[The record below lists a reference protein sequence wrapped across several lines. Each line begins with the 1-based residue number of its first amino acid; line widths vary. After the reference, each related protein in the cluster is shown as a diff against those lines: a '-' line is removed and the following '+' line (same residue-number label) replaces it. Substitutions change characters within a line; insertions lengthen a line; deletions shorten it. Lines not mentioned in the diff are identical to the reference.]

1 MTRTRILLS
10 AMLVCFLAVTA
21 CTQQKGNIQEES
33 SIQGVWRM
41 LSQKVDG
48 EEMLTASASQLK
60 FITAKNWVFI
70 AQDKDKTIAA
80 LERKSQDPLKD
91 YMDAFGAGA
100 GIYELSGNT
109 YTETVEKFPDPAY
122 IGRSFSFTVK
132 VEGNRFYQ
140 SGSFPVFENGEKI
153 QDSLLEE
160 VYERVE

>member
-1 MTRTRILLS
+1 MTRKRMLLFVT
-10 AMLVCFLAVTA
+10 LVCFLAVTA
-21 CTQQKGNIQEES
+21 CTQQKDNIQEES

-48 EEMLTASASQLK
+48 EEVLTPSASQLK

-80 LERKSQDPLKD
+80 LEKKSQDPLND
-91 YMDAFGAGA
+91 YMNAFGAGA

-109 YTETVEKFPDPAY
+109 YTETIEKFPDPTY
-122 IGRSFSFTVK
+122 IGRSISFTVK

-140 SGSFPVFENGEKI
+140 SGNYPVFENGEKVK
-153 QDSLLEE
+153 DSLLEE